1 MKAIKVIAP
10 MGSGCVLFSKFLL
23 HVCDDITI
31 KSGYHEADNWFAQNL
46 PEMMDQE
53 DPFVYILRDPADSVI
68 ENLKVLMNFK
78 KGYDKKIQQEDH
90 LQGSIKIALE
100 KYNNLFAKSKEKE
113 NIFKISYESM
123 FVNPDQMIKNFVSFF
138 NLKLNDKYSDS
149 ITLQDIYP
157 KMSETGSSFWI
168 PDNQI
173 CLFSEIEDSIRN
185 NNAVI
190 EIQKKYFEY
199 KKEIEAC

>member
-1 MKAIKVIAP
+1 
-10 MGSGCVLFSKFLL
+10 
-23 HVCDDITI
+23 
-31 KSGYHEADNWFAQNL
+31 
-46 PEMMDQE
+46 MDQE

-68 ENLKVLMNFK
+68 ESLKVLMNFK
-78 KGYDKKIQQEDH
+78 EGYDKKIQQEDH

-100 KYNNLFAKSKEKE
+100 KYNNLFVKSKEKE

-123 FVNPDQMIKNFVSFF
+123 FINPDQMIKNFVSFF

-173 CLFSEIEDSIRN
+173 SLFSEIEDSIRN
-185 NNAVI
+185 NREVI
-190 EIQKKYFEY
+190 EMQKKYFEY
-199 KKEIEAC
+199 KKEI